1 MTRHLLSLALLAG
14 LALPASCA
22 GKSPVNGA
30 RALERVKTQCAFGPR
45 VVGTEA
51 HAKTLEWIVAEATRL
66 GGRVERQTF
75 ADSATG
81 RAVTLT
87 NVIAHFGP
95 ETGRRILF
103 CAHFDSRP
111 WCDRDPDPA
120 FHDQPVPGA
129 NDGASGVAV
138 LLELAERFK
147 LSPPPVGVDL
157 VFFDG
162 EDLGTND
169 RPEEFCLGSRGY
181 AERLPAPG
189 SPGRPVAGF
198 LLDMV
203 GDRDLQVFHEKNSA
217 ERASNLTALVA
228 EAARATGARSF
239 RDEVK
244 WSIID
249 DHVPLLDAG
258 LPTVDVIDFDYP
270 AWHTHRD
277 TPDQVSAESLAEVAR
292 VVEWIAYR
300 SVLARP

>member
-1 MTRHLLSLALLAG
+1 MRPLLFAALIAG
-14 LALPASCA
+14 LVLPASCA
-22 GKSPVNGA
+22 GKSTVSGA
-30 RALERVKTQCAFGPR
+30 RALERVKHQCAAGPR
-45 VVGTEA
+45 VVGSPA
-51 HAKTLEWIVAEATRL
+51 HARTLEWIVSEATRL
-66 GGRVERQTF
+66 GGVVERQTF
-75 ADSATG
+75 DDSATG
-81 RAVTLT
+81 RAIRLT
-87 NVIAHFGP
+87 NVVARFGP
-95 ETGRRILF
+95 TSGRRILF
-103 CAHFDSRP
+103 CAHYDSRP

-120 FHDQPVPGA
+120 YHDQPVPGA

-138 LLELAERFK
+138 LLEMAERFK
-147 LSPPPVGVDL
+147 VSPPPVGVDL

-162 EDLGTND
+162 EDLGTNE

-181 AERLPAPG
+181 AARLPAPG

-198 LLDMV
+198 LLDMI
-203 GDRDLQVFHEKNSA
+203 GDRDLQIFHEKNSA

-239 RDEVK
+239 HDEVK

-258 LPTVDVIDFDYP
+258 LPTVDLIDFDYP

-277 TPDQVSAESLAEVAR
+277 TPDQISAESLAEVSR
-292 VVEWIAYR
+292 VLEWIAYR